1 MSKVK
6 VTDLF
11 WGFDLLVLFFV
22 LGQDT
27 ENHSDKWCNSVP
39 YRPTELFLSP
49 SPHHFLNWKPE
60 VNFICNLDYTLQSQ
74 FVNYI
79 GDTPEIE

>member
-1 MSKVK
+1 MRKVVSIIPSLEMYGTKQSDQYLKNTEYFKHTGITQIISMSKVK

-27 ENHSDKWCNSVP
+27 ENHSDK
-39 YRPTELFLSP
+39 
-49 SPHHFLNWKPE
+49 
-60 VNFICNLDYTLQSQ
+60 
-74 FVNYI
+74 
-79 GDTPEIE
+79 